1 MAPCLWRK
9 LLILTCARI
18 KFVLMVIV
26 LIVIP
31 RTPGRDWGFGAV
43 FWVGGGGRQL
53 NVFWSSISVPL
64 RLLPWADI
72 STPPGQ
78 DPYVGQ
84 TRARC
89 PYFEHL
95 KHWESLLLHVT
106 AVFPVPRHNWH
117 EISSKLARG
126 AMGIEEGMWRVGVGG
141 RVGMSMS
148 VVGTVL
154 AWDRVGPWK
163 RACLIVCCYDVMSGW
178 RLLRGAVRGPWWWLR
193 TLIGLGGP
201 CGCDLAFWAWG
212 GGFGLRWRN
221 FLVTVCQK
229 E

>member
-1 MAPCLWRK
+1 M
-9 LLILTCARI
+9 
-18 KFVLMVIV
+18 
-26 LIVIP
+26 IP

-43 FWVGGGGRQL
+43 FWVGGAAGNIMSL
-53 NVFWSSISVPL
+53 WSSVWVPS
-64 RLLPWADI
+64 RLPPWADI

-106 AVFPVPRHNWH
+106 AVCPVPRHSWH
-117 EISSKLARG
+117 GISSKLVRG

-148 VVGTVL
+148 GVGTIL
-154 AWDRVGPWK
+154 AWDRMGPWK
-163 RACLIVCCYDVMSGW
+163 RACLVAWRDDVMSW
-178 RLLRGAVRGPWWWLR
+178 
-193 TLIGLGGP
+193 
-201 CGCDLAFWAWG
+201 
-212 GGFGLRWRN
+212 
-221 FLVTVCQK
+221 
-229 E
+229 